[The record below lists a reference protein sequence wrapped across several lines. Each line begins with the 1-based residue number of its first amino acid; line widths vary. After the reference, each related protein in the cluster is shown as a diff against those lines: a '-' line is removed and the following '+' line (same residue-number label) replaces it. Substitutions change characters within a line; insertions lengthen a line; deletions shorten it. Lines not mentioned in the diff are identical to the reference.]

1 MPQSCL
7 GAGKGMQMHSV
18 NQDSFSAGIAFQYLL
33 GVPFCVRQLCRHM
46 EHDLFV
52 TEVTV
57 DRFGTSLPV
66 SHI

>member
-1 MPQSCL
+1 MESC
-7 GAGKGMQMHSV
+7 
-18 NQDSFSAGIAFQYLL
+18 IEFQYLL
-33 GVPFCVRQLCRHM
+33 GVPFCVRQLCGHV

-57 DRFGTSLPV
+57 DRFSTSLPV